1 MELSQRLRRFLLL
14 ICHSRSGQCLGAKQ
28 SRDTDQTA

>member
-14 ICHSRSGQCLGAKQ
+14 ICQSRSGQCLGAKQ
-28 SRDTDQTA
+28 NRDA